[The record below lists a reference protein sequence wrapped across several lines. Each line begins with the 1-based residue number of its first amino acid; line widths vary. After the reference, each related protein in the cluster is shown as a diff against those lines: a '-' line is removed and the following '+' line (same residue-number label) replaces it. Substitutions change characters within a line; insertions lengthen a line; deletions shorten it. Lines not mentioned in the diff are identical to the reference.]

1 MITTLLKPN
10 IWIWS
15 RQLEKINK
23 FAITAVITAFLIGG
37 EWAYKRLSTIPDL
50 TSDQTMTLAFLSAFV
65 VMFFIGML
73 DLKNIIYQLF
83 QSPDLEILMINPVPL
98 RSIYLLKVLQCG
110 WSSVLPGLFL
120 AIYLVI
126 VGIQRALPI
135 YFYPVMILGLIS
147 LMALTVSLL
156 LLVVF
161 ALVRVISPERLGNW
175 GFIILIVM
183 PSFVLFAQEPLVN
196 WLLDQNYVF
205 VENSRYIPLIFGLS
219 VITLFAHLLTF
230 RLFLATFYA
239 TTTAYSITQAQSNPN
254 RVSSRWYV
262 KEWLLIR
269 RDPRILIGFAQ
280 PLLFFGLLLLP
291 ALQNP
296 GIKLG
301 ALGFW
306 MMLILICIGN
316 VMNTGVTTQ
325 ILLNEGRN
333 IRLLHTLPINAA
345 QILRIK
351 LFVIASLQI
360 LFWGIGI
367 LVLSIAYYLMLWMVA
382 MLFAALLLIVLGSVT
397 ISLGIAA
404 WRGDFDSKN
413 LPILPGL
420 GMLFLNS
427 LWSVSIF
434 ILMAYSLNQT
444 TLGQILDD
452 LNIQISP
459 AALIAA
465 SGMAVMLIVADIILW
480 QRGSS
485 CLNHPQN

>member
-120 AIYLVI
+120 TIYLVI
-126 VGIQRALPI
+126 VGIQRTLPI
-135 YFYPVMILGLIS
+135 YFYPVMLIGLIS

-156 LLVVF
+156 LLIVF
-161 ALVRVISPERLGNW
+161 TLVKVISPERLGNW

-230 RLFLATFYA
+230 QLFVATFYA

-254 RVSSRWYV
+254 DVSSRWYI

-296 GIKLG
+296 GVGLG
-301 ALGFW
+301 SLGFW
-306 MMLILICIGN
+306 MSLILICIGN
-316 VMNTGVTTQ
+316 VMSTGVTTQ

-333 IRLLHTLPINAA
+333 IRLLHTLPINVAKVM
-345 QILRIK
+345 RVK
-351 LFVIASLQI
+351 LSVIVSLQM

-367 LVLSIAYYLMLWMVA
+367 LVLGIAYHLMAWMVA
-382 MLFAALLLIVLGSVT
+382 LLFIALLIIVLGSIT
-397 ISLGIAA
+397 ISLGVTA
-404 WRGDFDSKN
+404 WMGDFDSKN

-420 GMLFLNS
+420 GMLLLNS
-427 LWSVSIF
+427 LWSIAIF
-434 ILMAYSLNQT
+434 ILIAYSQNQT
-444 TLGQILDD
+444 TLGQMLDD
-452 LNIQISP
+452 LNVQISLV
-459 AALIAA
+459 A
-465 SGMAVMLIVADIILW
+465 LIVASGITILLVVADVMLW
-480 QRGSS
+480 LRGSTR
-485 CLNHPQN
+485 LNYPPN